1 MNLKLL
7 FVGLFTGSLLGLGA
21 CGDGNRTAENNSD
34 KSSGSLNSDGEA
46 KIGDVGKDC
55 FYWNNRIVERDKKY
69 RAAWNA
75 YTQTNSEENCNALKS
90 AIDGYIEGVEF
101 LQKCSN
107 VSEEDLSIYAM
118 EVPQLKDDRKSLE
131 CNK

>member
-21 CGDGNRTAENNSD
+21 CGDGNRAAENSSD
-34 KSSGSLNSDGEA
+34 KNIGSLNSGGDA
-46 KIGDVGKDC
+46 KVGNVSKDC

-75 YTQTNSEENCNALKS
+75 YTQNNSEENCNALKS

-101 LQKCSN
+101 LKKCSN
-107 VSEEDLSIYAM
+107 VSEEDLSIYAE
-118 EVPQLKDDRKSLE
+118 EVPLLKEDRNALE